1 MKGQHHFS
9 RNRHHPSPDLGL
21 PALLPSQGG
30 ELRDRGANKRRS
42 AGLPPRTEGC
52 CPRSGREP
60 VAAASPG
67 PRPRP
72 AQTRG
77 RWCRGVGGGGTDLYA
92 SPSPGSAGRDVSLR
106 GSLLLLYL
114 LLYVPQQFLFDCVL
128 RAAHGVAGGREATPS
143 CPPSPPCA
151 LASSAPLR
159 SAPHAQGGA
168 PVRRAPR
175 PPPPPPQPLPRA
187 GLRSHLPSPA
197 QTSGGW
203 PGPFPLSGAGGGGC
217 AQRRGGRGGGEAAR
231 ARGRWAPGRAPSWPL
246 SWQRARSRP
255 EGANPHCELPQPVP
269 RRTARGS
276 WRALD
281 PVAEGKSLASELAS
295 TQLDAP

>member
-42 AGLPPRTEGC
+42 AGLAPRTEGC

-72 AQTRG
+72 AQARG
-77 RWCRGVGGGGTDLYA
+77 RWCRRRRGGGGVRTF
-92 SPSPGSAGRDVSLR
+92 PRPPPPGSAGRDVSLR

-128 RAAHGVAGGREATPS
+128 RAAHGVAGGRKATPS

-203 PGPFPLSGAGGGGC
+203 PGPFPQSRAGGGVRSATG
-217 AQRRGGRGGGEAAR
+217 GSGRG
-231 ARGRWAPGRAPSWPL
+231 
-246 SWQRARSRP
+246 
-255 EGANPHCELPQPVP
+255 
-269 RRTARGS
+269 
-276 WRALD
+276 
-281 PVAEGKSLASELAS
+281 
-295 TQLDAP
+295 